1 MVYSPLIST
10 TIFVSYCQCYFAYII
25 FLYYS
30 VTKLHAHDLKMCK
43 LSLDL
48 LKDVSKF
55 KTKFDDRY
63 VCVHVLKN
71 LKEVLIFSKDVFK
84 FSTKN

>member
-1 MVYSPLIST
+1 
-10 TIFVSYCQCYFAYII
+10 
-25 FLYYS
+25 
-30 VTKLHAHDLKMCK
+30 MCK
-43 LSLDL
+43 LWLDL

-84 FSTKN
+84 FSTKNG